1 MVTDTRI
8 TRLGLHLGVTS
19 LLLQKG
25 TQGTILKQ
33 QLVTLR
39 DVAKDVIDADD
50 IPSTEFLQMVQFLPD
65 GVVEGLCET
74 EEIPDDLSTL
84 TEGGDVD
91 DDGS

>member
-1 MVTDTRI
+1 MTDTRI
-8 TRLGLHLGVTS
+8 KRLGLHLGVTS

-50 IPSTEFLQMVQFLPD
+50 IPSADFIQVVQLLPD
-65 GVVEGLCET
+65 GVVDGLCEN
-74 EEIPDDLSTL
+74 EIAPDDLSSFDL
-84 TEGGDVD
+84 SEPEEDEEP
-91 DDGS
+91 